1 VTAPAPAPKGRAADW
16 TVKGEW
22 GGGRGGSEERATER
36 RGKAAGPAPRRRIAI
51 LLRWYPANWRAR
63 YGDEFA
69 ELLVADLA
77 ERPRCW
83 RRTADV
89 AVSGTLARLSQ
100 AGLGGQRLAPADQAR
115 ASLAALGG
123 ALAVFLTAG
132 TAVWSQL
139 LIGWQWAPPSTRAAA
154 VATVVMTVA
163 LLFFLVLAVLAAVP
177 VGWQLA
183 RRGFGGG
190 PPGRARLILIAVSLL
205 VLIIGG
211 RHMANGW
218 PGTGGHPWPQRGL
231 VPGGVAAFGWA
242 TTLSVSSYWAH
253 PAALAAFPAG
263 EIAWMAGSPAALAGL
278 AAGLSMTVRRL
289 GLPAR
294 VLRYQARLGA
304 VAAGVMAVFLAG
316 AACWVLA
323 GGPGPRN
330 LFRPGAIDVL
340 ALVMMALALAA
351 GWQALHRAWA
361 AGPPRSPLAGP
372 AAGSTCPPPPCPPAG
387 QR

>member
-1 VTAPAPAPKGRAADW
+1 MRSAESRAN
-16 TVKGEW
+16 
-22 GGGRGGSEERATER
+22 
-36 RGKAAGPAPRRRIAI
+36 
-51 LLRWYPANWRAR
+51 LLIRWYPAGWRAR

-83 RRTADV
+83 QRTADV

-163 LLFFLVLAVLAAVP
+163 LLLFLVLAVLAAVP
-177 VGWQLA
+177 IGWQLA

-190 PPGRARLILIAVSLL
+190 TPWRARLILIAVSLL

-242 TTLSVSSYWAH
+242 MTLSVTSYWAH
-253 PAALAAFPAG
+253 PAALLAFPAA
-263 EIAWMAGSPAALAGL
+263 ELAWMVISPAALIGL
-278 AAGLSMTVRRL
+278 ATGLARLVRRL
-289 GLPAR
+289 DLPPR
-294 VLRYQARLGA
+294 LPRYQARPGQLA
-304 VAAGVMAVFLAG
+304 AAGMAVFLA
-316 AACWVLA
+316 AAASWVLA
-323 GGPGPRN
+323 GPHAPGP
-330 LFRPGAIDVL
+330 LFRPGAIDV
-340 ALVMMALALAA
+340 AAVAAMTLALAV
-351 GWQALHRAWA
+351 GGQALRRTAS
-361 AGPPRSPLAGP
+361 R
-372 AAGSTCPPPPCPPAG
+372 
-387 QR
+387 

>member
-1 VTAPAPAPKGRAADW
+1 
-16 TVKGEW
+16 
-22 GGGRGGSEERATER
+22 
-36 RGKAAGPAPRRRIAI
+36 
-51 LLRWYPANWRAR
+51 
-63 YGDEFA
+63 
-69 ELLVADLA
+69 VADLA

-154 VATVVMTVA
+154 VATVVMTGA

-177 VGWQLA
+177 VGWPLA

-190 PPGRARLILIAVSLL
+190 RPGRARLILIAVSLL

-242 TTLSVSSYWAH
+242 MTLSVTSYWGH
-253 PAALAAFPAG
+253 PAALLAFPAA
-263 EIAWMAGSPAALAGL
+263 ELAWMVISPAALAGL
-278 AAGLSMTVRRL
+278 ITGLAGLVRRL
-289 GLPAR
+289 DLPPG
-294 VLRYQARLGA
+294 VLRYQARLGRLA
-304 VAAGVMAVFLAG
+304 AAGMAVFLA
-316 AACWVLA
+316 AAASWVLA
-323 GGPGPRN
+323 GPDGPGT
-330 LFRPGAIDVL
+330 LFRPGVIDVAAL
-340 ALVMMALALAA
+340 AAMTLALAV
-351 GWQALHRAWA
+351 GWQALRRTA
-361 AGPPRSPLAGP
+361 AR
-372 AAGSTCPPPPCPPAG
+372 
-387 QR
+387 